1 MLGAR
6 DRRCNISR
14 GPVQAGL
21 LGKMGVKEAEVL
33 VELEGEAG
41 SSCLELEKGPRCDT
55 RLRERSLGEGVVKRR
70 PAEGT
75 RDTGRFLNNSD
86 GRAVGVQLLSL

>member
-21 LGKMGVKEAEVL
+21 LGKVGVKEAEVL
-33 VELEGEAG
+33 VELEGEVG
-41 SSCLELEKGPRCDT
+41 SSCLKRKRYGRCLHDDERGWHRRQEELRRGGGARADGSG
-55 RLRERSLGEGVVKRR
+55 RGEARVRV
-70 PAEGT
+70 
-75 RDTGRFLNNSD
+75 
-86 GRAVGVQLLSL
+86 